1 MSDLHGPGTRTTLID
16 MNIIV
21 VNIKIRVIVA
31 IKTRHIAATADADK
45 VVGHETSLARR
56 AVIIGHVN
64 RGASARLDIIA
75 TQNKTIVAIRKIDPI
90 IAAISRDAFYNII
103 LHNRRCLIRQAES
116 GIIIVQNTIPPNNR
130 TDHPR
135 RLRGRSAVK
144 HHSITTSFY
153 MITYKVIVVVD
164 TVGNENKRAV
174 GRSSRGRPARKMTAL
189 KHVAVRSATKIDSY
203 TVSPVRGTER

>member
-75 TQNKTIVAIRKIDPI
+75 TQNKTIVAIRKVNSDIV
-90 IAAISRDAFYNII
+90 AISRYACYMIT
-103 LHNRRCLIRQAES
+103 LQNRSRLISHADTP
-116 GIIIVQNTIPPNNR
+116 IVAVQNTVAAN
-130 TDHPR
+130 HSA
-135 RLRGRSAVK
+135 RLSGSGRA
-144 HHSITTSFY
+144 
-153 MITYKVIVVVD
+153 
-164 TVGNENKRAV
+164 
-174 GRSSRGRPARKMTAL
+174 
-189 KHVAVRSATKIDSY
+189 
-203 TVSPVRGTER
+203 